1 MDDAL
6 FVGVDAG
13 TLSVR
18 AGVFDLGGRCLGVGV
33 APVALHR
40 PRPDF
45 AEQSG
50 EQIWQAAG
58 QAVRAAI
65 GEAKV
70 APERVRGLGFD
81 ATCSLV
87 VLDAAGGPVSV
98 DLEGAP
104 DRNVIV
110 WMDHR
115 ATAYAE
121 RLSATGAEALRYV
134 GGRLSPEMEVP
145 KLAWLRAELPRAWDA
160 IGRVF
165 DLADYLVWRATGDD
179 PRSVCTLACKWGY
192 LAHES
197 RFDDALWRAAGIDAL
212 LPDGRAGR
220 RVEPLG
226 APAGTLS
233 ADAARHLGLAP
244 HVTVA
249 IGIIDAHAG
258 GLGTLGAADP
268 VEEHLAIIAG
278 TSACHMAVSRAPCF
292 VPGVWGPYLG
302 AMVPGLWLSEG
313 GQSAAGAALE
323 HVVGSHARGAELGI
337 AAGGGTAAAGW
348 ARLEAVVAGLEATD
362 GAALTRGLHVLPD
375 FLGNRSP
382 RADAAAKGAI
392 AGLGLDASVDALAR
406 LYVATLQAL
415 AYGTRHIVETMNAHG
430 HRLRGVRLCGGG
442 AKNVRWVAEHAD
454 VLGLPIGVVHE
465 PDAMLLGSAM
475 LAASAAG
482 AFPGL
487 AAAMRAMGARV
498 EEVAPR
504 RDRAEMHARRYEVFL
519 RMYDDAKRWAEIERG
534 DGAPT

>member
-18 AGVFDLGGRCLGVGV
+18 AGVFDARGRCLGTGV
-33 APVALHR
+33 APVELHR

-50 EQIWQAAG
+50 EQIWQSTG
-58 QAVRAAI
+58 QAVRAAL
-65 GEAKV
+65 GQAGV
-70 APERVRGLGFD
+70 AAERVRGLGFD

-87 VLDAAGGPVSV
+87 LVDADGGPVSV
-98 DLEGAP
+98 DVDGAR

-115 ATAYAE
+115 SLAHAE
-121 RLSATGAEALRYV
+121 RLSASGAEALRYV

-192 LAHES
+192 LAHEA
-197 RFDDALWRAAGIDAL
+197 RFDGALWKAAGIDAL
-212 LPDGRAGR
+212 LADGRAGR

-226 APAGTLS
+226 AAAGSLSPA
-233 ADAARHLGLAP
+233 AARHLGLGAN
-244 HVTVA
+244 VTVA

-313 GQSAAGAALE
+313 GQSAAGALLE

-337 AAGGGTAAAGW
+337 AAGGGTAAEGW
-348 ARLEAVVAGLEATD
+348 ARLEAIVAALEASE
-362 GAALTRGLHVLPD
+362 GASLTRGLHVLPD

-382 RADAAAKGAI
+382 RADAAARGAI
-392 AGLGLDASVDALAR
+392 AGLALDASVEALGR

-415 AYGTRHIVETMNAHG
+415 AYGTRHIVESLNAHG
-430 HRLRGVRLCGGG
+430 HHLRAVRMCGGG
-442 AKNVRWVAEHAD
+442 ARNARWVAEHAD
-454 VLGLPIGVVHE
+454 VLGMPIGVVHE
-465 PDAMLLGSAM
+465 PDAMLLGGAM

-482 AFPGL
+482 AFGGL
-487 AAAMRAMGARV
+487 GDAMRAMGAPV
-498 EEVAPR
+498 QMVAPR
-504 RDRAEMHARRYEVFL
+504 QERAEQHARRYEVFL
-519 RMYDDAKRWAEIERG
+519 RMYDDAKRWAAIERG
-534 DGAPT
+534 TPS

>member
-1 MDDAL
+1 MEDAL

-18 AGVFDLGGRCLGVGV
+18 AGVFDVEGTCLGTGV
-33 APVALHR
+33 AGVDLHR

-50 EQIWQAAG
+50 EQIWGSAG
-58 QAVRAAI
+58 AAVRAALA
-65 GEAKV
+65 EARV
-70 APERVRGLGFD
+70 APERVQGIGFD

-87 VLDAAGGPVSV
+87 LVDAAGAPVSV
-98 DLEGAP
+98 DVDGAP
-104 DRNVIV
+104 ERNVIV

-115 ATAYAE
+115 ATAHAD

-145 KLAWLRAELPRAWDA
+145 KLAWLAAELPRAWSA

-165 DLADYLVWRATGDD
+165 DLADWLVWRSTGSADD

-197 RFDDALWRAAGIDAL
+197 RFDHALWKSAGIDAL
-212 LPDGRAGR
+212 LADGRAGR

-226 APAGTLS
+226 AAAGKMDE
-233 ADAARHLGLAP
+233 AAARHFGLRAGT
-244 HVTVA
+244 TVA

-268 VEEHLAIIAG
+268 VEEHIAIIAG
-278 TSACHMAVSRAPCF
+278 TSACHMAVSREPCF

-313 GQSAAGAALE
+313 GQSAAGALLE
-323 HVVGSHARGAELGI
+323 HVVGTHARGAELGI
-337 AAGGGTAAAGW
+337 VAGGGTDSAGW
-348 ARLEAVVAGLEATD
+348 ARLEAIVAGLEATE
-362 GAALTRGLHVLPD
+362 GAALTQGLHVLPD

-382 RADAAAKGAI
+382 RADASARGVLG
-392 AGLGLDASVDALAR
+392 GLALDASVEALAR
-406 LYVATLQAL
+406 LYVATLQSL
-415 AYGTRHIVETMNAHG
+415 AYGTRHVIQTMNAHG
-430 HRLRGVRLCGGG
+430 HHLRGVRMCGGG
-442 AKNVRWVAEHAD
+442 AKNARWVAEHAD

-482 AFPGL
+482 AFGNL
-487 AAAMRAMGARV
+487 GEAMRAMGAACD
-498 EEVAPR
+498 EVQPR
-504 RDRAEMHARRYEVFL
+504 PERAAMHARRYEVFL
-519 RMYDDAKRWAEIERG
+519 QMYEDAKRWSEMERG
-534 DGAPT
+534 VI